1 MSAYWEGR
9 MIARQRIYD
18 RAADE
23 TVAILYAAYNRVS
36 RQIGRDMQVIFENFR
51 NMYDLTK
58 EQAKKLL
65 SAPAPYE
72 FLAELKA
79 RVAKM
84 ENGPQKTRLLAHL
97 SSPAYA
103 ARITRLQAMQESAR
117 VALSQVAEIE
127 VKADRKAL
135 TAASETAYMRTMFDV
150 QKASGLMFPV
160 AGVSEKRLSEVLRNQ
175 WIGKNYSARVWHNTG
190 ETARLTAQALEE
202 MLLSGKAS
210 QETFRDIMKAAITK
224 DGISP
229 EQRIAQGKMA
239 ANRLLR
245 TEYNYV
251 TGQADMDAYE
261 DAGFDRYRYM
271 AVLDGRTSTIC
282 RYLDGKV
289 FHVKDRKVGVN
300 MHPMHP
306 WCRST
311 TEPIFEDLV
320 IENQTRW
327 ARDPVT
333 GEEMH
338 VPADMTYREWE
349 KKQAELRL
357 QTADKRANMELAV
370 TKNEKKQAEI
380 LARIRSEATV
390 KTINPEKQQRHI
402 KESDG
407 YKAGRSYLYGGEAEA
422 QRLVNQ
428 YAGKGI
434 PNFTRKGEWA
444 QTELVILD
452 HDIGVN
458 VTESG
463 KESLT
468 NAFKIH
474 YSKTGTH
481 VVPTKRR

>member
-1 MSAYWEGR
+1 
-9 MIARQRIYD
+9 
-18 RAADE
+18 
-23 TVAILYAAYNRVS
+23 
-36 RQIGRDMQVIFENFR
+36 
-51 NMYDLTK
+51 
-58 EQAKKLL
+58 
-65 SAPAPYE
+65 
-72 FLAELKA
+72 
-79 RVAKM
+79 
-84 ENGPQKTRLLAHL
+84 
-97 SSPAYA
+97 
-103 ARITRLQAMQESAR
+103 
-117 VALSQVAEIE
+117 
-127 VKADRKAL
+127 
-135 TAASETAYMRTMFDV
+135 
-150 QKASGLMFPV
+150 
-160 AGVSEKRLSEVLRNQ
+160 
-175 WIGKNYSARVWHNTG
+175 
-190 ETARLTAQALEE
+190 
-202 MLLSGKAS
+202 
-210 QETFRDIMKAAITK
+210 
-224 DGISP
+224 
-229 EQRIAQGKMA
+229 
-239 ANRLLR
+239 
-245 TEYNYV
+245 
-251 TGQADMDAYE
+251 MDAYE

-282 RYLDGKV
+282 RDLDGKV

-311 TEPIFEDLV
+311 TEPVFDDLV

-422 QRLVNQ
+422 QRLVDQ

-434 PNFTRKGEWA
+434 PSFDKKGEWKH
-444 QTELVILD
+444 TELVILD

-458 VTESG
+458 VTKSG
-463 KESLT
+463 KVSAT

-474 YSKTGTH
+474 YSKTGAH
-481 VVPTKRR
+481 VVPTRGW

>member
-1 MSAYWEGR
+1 
-9 MIARQRIYD
+9 
-18 RAADE
+18 
-23 TVAILYAAYNRVS
+23 
-36 RQIGRDMQVIFENFR
+36 
-51 NMYDLTK
+51 
-58 EQAKKLL
+58 
-65 SAPAPYE
+65 
-72 FLAELKA
+72 
-79 RVAKM
+79 
-84 ENGPQKTRLLAHL
+84 
-97 SSPAYA
+97 
-103 ARITRLQAMQESAR
+103 
-117 VALSQVAEIE
+117 
-127 VKADRKAL
+127 
-135 TAASETAYMRTMFDV
+135 MRSKFDV
-150 QKASGLMFPV
+150 QKASGLMFPE
-160 AGVSEKRLSEVLRNQ
+160 AGLSERRITEVLRNQ

-261 DAGFDRYRYM
+261 DAGFDLYRYM

-282 RYLDGKV
+282 RDLDGKV

-311 TEPIFEDLV
+311 TEPVFDDLV

-349 KKQAELRL
+349 KKMEELHGGASEL
-357 QTADKRANMELAV
+357 KRKIRE
-370 TKNEKKQAEI
+370 TKKK
-380 LARIRSEATV
+380 
-390 KTINPEKQQRHI
+390 
-402 KESDG
+402 
-407 YKAGRSYLYGGEAEA
+407 
-422 QRLVNQ
+422 
-428 YAGKGI
+428 
-434 PNFTRKGEWA
+434 
-444 QTELVILD
+444 
-452 HDIGVN
+452 
-458 VTESG
+458 
-463 KESLT
+463 
-468 NAFKIH
+468 
-474 YSKTGTH
+474 
-481 VVPTKRR
+481 TK

>member
-23 TVAILYAAYNRVS
+23 TIAILYAAYNRAS
-36 RQIGRDMQVIFENFR
+36 RQIGRDVQTIFDNFR

-79 RVAKM
+79 RVEKM

-103 ARITRLQAMQESAR
+103 VRITRLQAMRESAR
-117 VALSQVAEIE
+117 VALAQVAEVE
-127 VKADRKAL
+127 VKEDRKAL
-135 TAASETAYMRTMFDV
+135 TEASETAYMRTMFDV

-160 AGVSEKRLSEVLRNQ
+160 AGVSERRITEVLRNQ
-175 WIGKNYSARVWHNTG
+175 WIGANYSARVWHNTG

-210 QETFRDIMKAAITK
+210 RETFRDIMKAAITK

-229 EQRIAQGKMA
+229 EDRIAHGKMA

-261 DAGFDRYRYM
+261 EAGFDRYRYV

-282 RYLDGKV
+282 RDLDGKV
-289 FHVKDRKVGVN
+289 FPLKDQKIGVN

-311 TEPIFEDLV
+311 TSPVFDDLV

-349 KKQAELRL
+349 KKMEELHGGASEL
-357 QTADKRANMELAV
+357 KRKILE
-370 TKNEKKQAEI
+370 TKKK
-380 LARIRSEATV
+380 
-390 KTINPEKQQRHI
+390 
-402 KESDG
+402 
-407 YKAGRSYLYGGEAEA
+407 
-422 QRLVNQ
+422 
-428 YAGKGI
+428 
-434 PNFTRKGEWA
+434 
-444 QTELVILD
+444 
-452 HDIGVN
+452 
-458 VTESG
+458 
-463 KESLT
+463 
-468 NAFKIH
+468 
-474 YSKTGTH
+474 
-481 VVPTKRR
+481 TK